1 MTNSQKIVLQGFAD
15 QSLAIVHEIEN
26 LDIKLNKTN
35 NAIDNVEVEIS
46 NLQFKLN
53 RLKDNR
59 NGILKEKDELKKT
72 LDFVNDKCVEISG
85 KNIEDLFEVVER
97 KHAKGTKLVAVFK
110 DNITG
115 PVEEPN
121 EEDSQCISEILRED
135 PKSTETPED
144 LLPGTPDVI
153 ETPEDA
159 CVPPNYDPAD
169 DMPNF

>member
-15 QSLAIVHEIEN
+15 QSLTIAHEIEN
-26 LDIKLNKTN
+26 LDVKLNRIDKTI
-35 NAIDNVEVEIS
+35 NAVEIELG
-46 NLQFKLN
+46 NLQIKLN
-53 RLKDNR
+53 RLESDKSL
-59 NGILKEKDELKKT
+59 ILGEKEELKKT
-72 LDFVNDKCVEISG
+72 LNFVNDKCLEISG

-110 DNITG
+110 DSITG

-121 EEDSQCISEILRED
+121 EEDSQCISEILHED
-135 PKSTETPED
+135 P
-144 LLPGTPDVI
+144 LPGTSDVV

-159 CVPPNYDPAD
+159 CVPSNYDPAD